1 MSQTFK
7 QWWAEVNRHVANRIE
22 VTADDMP
29 DLVMVRDLYDDGV
42 SPEECAEELLE
53 TWVSEGDLPEDLL

>member
-1 MSQTFK
+1 
-7 QWWAEVNRHVANRIE
+7 
-22 VTADDMP
+22 MP